1 MTVRG
6 RSPSSHL
13 VFSTPGSSPTRKNW
27 ADDAYWLLSSESV
40 SRCLMVGIYCFVGC
54 LTRVH
59 TDTSA
64 CNSTICSSVETRHPQ
79 NRTSILMYPHCTTFL
94 SLQQPFKP
102 AVYGSMPPMK
112 SLPKPLQKPLQVN
125 HHSLVLPLPNL
136 PLLIIRLNLEY
147 QATTIDLHQ
156 FGNRTHLLSKR
167 RSPQVAHIYMRP
179 HRHIPLVQV
188 SRNRAP
194 GCILH

>member
-6 RSPSSHL
+6 RSPSEHL
-13 VFSTPGSSPTRKNW
+13 VFSTPGSSPTRKSW

-40 SRCLMVGIYCFVGC
+40 SRCLFVGIYCFVGC

-79 NRTSILMYPHCTTFL
+79 NILSMYPHYITVL

-102 AVYGSMPPMK
+102 
-112 SLPKPLQKPLQVN
+112 
-125 HHSLVLPLPNL
+125 PLP
-136 PLLIIRLNLEY
+136 PFSIS
-147 QATTIDLHQ
+147 Q
-156 FGNRTHLLSKR
+156 
-167 RSPQVAHIYMRP
+167 SPK
-179 HRHIPLVQV
+179 
-188 SRNRAP
+188 
-194 GCILH
+194 